1 MEFKLARRAQGLRP
15 GDIREL
21 LKLAMTGKVISFAG
35 GSPDSKLFPVERV
48 KQAMC
53 DVMDSEGPMSLQ
65 YGATEGYQPLRKLI
79 AEQRMKAAG
88 VENADA
94 DQVQVTSGSQQG
106 LDMVGRAF
114 LEEGDGVIVE
124 RPTYS
129 GAVNAFKSYLPQ
141 FLEVGMDEDGIKLD
155 MVENLLKSG
164 KNIKLIY
171 TVPDFQNPSGRVMS
185 LDKRKELLALSEK
198 YGVPIVEDAP
208 YADIY
213 FEEKL
218 PSIKSLD
225 RTNSVIYNGS
235 FSKIFSPGIRVAW
248 TYSDLSLTKTFTTLK
263 QGSDLHS
270 SSVDQRIVAFYM
282 QKNNLNDDIDHI
294 REVYRS
300 RRDAMVKAID
310 DFFPHDAKVTNPK
323 GGFFVWAELKQGL
336 DASEILKEAT
346 EEGVIF
352 VPGRGFFATGGGEG
366 FLRLSYVTVAEDKIR
381 DGIERLGRVLK
392 RYY

>member
-1 MEFKLARRAQGLRP
+1 MEFRLAQRAQGLRP

-21 LKLAMTGKVISFAG
+21 LKLAMAGKVISFAG
-35 GSPDSKLFPVERV
+35 GSPDAKLFPVERV

-53 DVMDSEGPMSLQ
+53 NVMDNEGAMSLQ
-65 YGATEGYQPLRKLI
+65 YGATEGYLPLRKLI

-88 VENADA
+88 LANADVES
-94 DQVQVTSGSQQG
+94 VQVTSGSQQG
-106 LDMVGRAF
+106 LDMIGRAL
-114 LEEGDGVIVE
+114 LEKGDGVIVE

-129 GAVNAFKSYLPQ
+129 GAVNAFKSYQPQ

-155 MVENLLKSG
+155 MVEDLLKG
-164 KNIKLIY
+164 EQTIKLIY

-185 LDKRKELLALSEK
+185 LEKRKSLLALSEK

-213 FEEKL
+213 FGEKL

-225 RTNSVIYNGS
+225 KTNAVIYNGS

-248 TYSDLSLTKTFTTLK
+248 IYADTSLVKTLTTLK

-270 SSVDQRIVAFYM
+270 SSLDQRIVAFYM
-282 QKNNLNDDIDHI
+282 QENSLDDDINHI

-300 RRDAMVKAID
+300 RRDAMMRAIG
-310 DFFPHDAKVTNPK
+310 DFFPEDAKVTHPQ
-323 GGFFVWAELKQGL
+323 GGFFVWMELKSGL
-336 DASEILKEAT
+336 NSGDILKEAT

-352 VPGRGFFATGGGEG
+352 VPGRGFFANGGGEG
-366 FLRLSYVTVAEDKIR
+366 YLRLSYVTVSEDKIR
-381 DGIERLGRVLK
+381 EGIEKLGRVLK